1 MVKIIFIIY
10 AKRIIFTFET
20 SSRAHLLTL
29 FSVAMPALLL
39 QTRWRIC
46 IPIEHFKC
54 KNNSDHLLSPAKLQ
68 IILQGDCRRTRRTD
82 GKRRITWPERLLLD
96 LKAGKFVDKTDGNP
110 KMAAVAQSLGRPDV
124 GHKEFPVFL
133 PSHHATAEGPLTPSP
148 TIALYAPLLLRNLRA
163 FRMP

>member
-10 AKRIIFTFET
+10 AKSIIFTFET

-39 QTRWRIC
+39 QPRWRIC

-82 GKRRITWPERLLLD
+82 GKRRITWSERLLLD
-96 LKAGKFVDKTDGNP
+96 LKARKSVDKTDGNP

-124 GHKEFPVFL
+124 GHKEKLAGTVFVG
-133 PSHHATAEGPLTPSP
+133 HHVGALSAECLVGTTANGWA
-148 TIALYAPLLLRNLRA
+148 I
-163 FRMP
+163 

>member
-1 MVKIIFIIY
+1 MIWNKVIAFLSMG
-10 AKRIIFTFET
+10 R
-20 SSRAHLLTL
+20 L
-29 FSVAMPALLL
+29 ALLPL
-39 QTRWRIC
+39 AGFAEALSIYRRKIC
-46 IPIEHFKC
+46 NERHDLPLISNGIPL
-54 KNNSDHLLSPAKLQ
+54 LLSPAKLQ

-96 LKAGKFVDKTDGNP
+96 LKAGKSVDKMDGNP
-110 KMAAVAQSLGRPDV
+110 EMAAVAQSLGRPDV

-133 PSHHATAEGPLTPSP
+133 PSHHATAEGPLTLSP